1 MVISL
6 NQANAVMQLSQ
17 LGALR
22 QELGINQE
30 NLQGRLT
37 LTPQQVCR
45 AMRGAQM
52 IEGKS
57 WGLKGKKQH

>member
-37 LTPQQVCR
+37 LTPQR
-45 AMRGAQM
+45 AMHEDRM
-52 IEGKS
+52 TDEKS
-57 WGLKGKKQH
+57 